1 MATETPIVVPSAQV
15 VGNAFVEQYYHIL
28 HQSPELVFRFYQDLS
43 VLSRP
48 GPDGVM
54 STVSTMEDI
63 NAKILSLNSKEYK
76 AEIKTA
82 DAQYSH
88 KDGVIVLVTG
98 CLFGKDRIGRKF
110 TQSFFLAPQ
119 EKGYYVRNDVF
130 RYVDEGQVLKAE
142 PVVVNGTSESIT
154 AAPVARELEPS
165 HVPEAAVPETT
176 APIAE
181 AEELTNGP
189 EVYDHLNNEE
199 EEAVQ
204 EEVVEEPSQV
214 QVQPVQEEVRQLSEP
229 AEPVVQ
235 EDAPKQSY
243 ASIVKVA
250 KPNAGSAP
258 VNVPTKSVKVK
269 PANVGQK
276 APAPAVP
283 TPAHGASAP
292 SSNNTSAN
300 SNVAEEVEGYSIY
313 IKNLPI
319 TATDE
324 LVEKEFKS
332 FGPIKQGGVQ
342 VRSNKGFCFGFVEFE
357 QLSSM
362 QSAVKAGMLSIGSRQ
377 VFIEEKRTT
386 TRVGGRGR
394 YPPGRGGGFRND
406 FRGGRG
412 GNFSG
417 GRGYPR
423 NDFGNRGDFSARRG
437 SSGGR
442 GEGYQPVEQNGN
454 GKVGGGRQGGMN
466 QDTVTA

>member
-1 MATETPIVVPSAQV
+1 MATETPAVIVPSAQV

-28 HQSPELVFRFYQDLS
+28 HKSPELVYRFYQDAS

-54 STVSTMEDI
+54 STVSTMNAI
-63 NAKILSLNSKEYK
+63 NQKILSLNSTDYK

-88 KDGVIVLVTG
+88 MDGVIVLVTG
-98 CLFGKDRIGRKF
+98 CLTGKDKVGRKF

-130 RYVDEGQVLKAE
+130 RYLDEDQVLKPE
-142 PVVVNGTSESIT
+142 TVLVNGTSESIT
-154 AAPVARELEPS
+154 EAPVAQELEPS
-165 HVPEAAVPETT
+165 HVPDIPVPDTT

-181 AEELTNGP
+181 ELNNGAEEH
-189 EVYDHLNNEE
+189 EHLNNEVE
-199 EEAVQ
+199 VVVQ
-204 EEVVEEPSQV
+204 EEVVEEPP
-214 QVQPVQEEVRQLSEP
+214 QVQPVQIEVRQSAEP

-235 EDAPKQSY
+235 EDAPKKSY
-243 ASIVKVA
+243 AAALKVA
-250 KPNAGSAP
+250 KGNAGPAP
-258 VNVPTKSVKVK
+258 VNVPTTIVKTKS
-269 PANVGQK
+269 ATVGQK
-276 APAPAVP
+276 APAPAAA

-292 SSNNTSAN
+292 NSNNASAN
-300 SNVAEEVEGYSIY
+300 SNVAEEVEGHSIY
-313 IKNLPI
+313 IKNLSM
-319 TATDE
+319 TATE
-324 LVEKEFKS
+324 EQVEKEFKS
-332 FGPIKQGGVQ
+332 FGPIKPGGVQ

-362 QSAVKAGMLSIGSRQ
+362 QNAVKAGSVTIASRQ
-377 VFIEEKRTT
+377 VYIEEKRTT

-394 YPPGRGGGFRND
+394 GNFSGRGGFRSD
-406 FRGGRG
+406 FRGGRGG

-423 NDFGNRGDFSARRG
+423 SDFGSRGDYPARRG
-437 SSGGR
+437 PSGGR

-454 GKVGGGRQGGMN
+454 GKVAGGRQGGMN
-466 QDTVTA
+466 QATATA

>member
-1 MATETPIVVPSAQV
+1 M
-15 VGNAFVEQYYHIL
+15 
-28 HQSPELVFRFYQDLS
+28 
-43 VLSRP
+43 
-48 GPDGVM
+48 
-54 STVSTMEDI
+54 
-63 NAKILSLNSKEYK
+63 

-98 CLFGKDRIGRKF
+98 SLFGKDRIGRKF

-165 HVPEAAVPETT
+165 HVPEAAVPDTT
-176 APIAE
+176 TPIAE

-214 QVQPVQEEVRQLSEP
+214 QPVQEEVRQLSEP

-243 ASIVKVA
+243 ASVVKVA
-250 KPNAGSAP
+250 KPNAGPAP

-269 PANVGQK
+269 LANVGPK
-276 APAPAVP
+276 APAPAAP
-283 TPAHGASAP
+283 TPAHGASTP

-300 SNVAEEVEGYSIY
+300 SNVAEE
-313 IKNLPI
+313 
-319 TATDE
+319 
-324 LVEKEFKS
+324 
-332 FGPIKQGGVQ
+332 
-342 VRSNKGFCFGFVEFE
+342 
-357 QLSSM
+357 
-362 QSAVKAGMLSIGSRQ
+362 
-377 VFIEEKRTT
+377 
-386 TRVGGRGR
+386 
-394 YPPGRGGGFRND
+394 
-406 FRGGRG
+406 
-412 GNFSG
+412 
-417 GRGYPR
+417 
-423 NDFGNRGDFSARRG
+423 GDSHLL
-437 SSGGR
+437 
-442 GEGYQPVEQNGN
+442 
-454 GKVGGGRQGGMN
+454 
-466 QDTVTA
+466 